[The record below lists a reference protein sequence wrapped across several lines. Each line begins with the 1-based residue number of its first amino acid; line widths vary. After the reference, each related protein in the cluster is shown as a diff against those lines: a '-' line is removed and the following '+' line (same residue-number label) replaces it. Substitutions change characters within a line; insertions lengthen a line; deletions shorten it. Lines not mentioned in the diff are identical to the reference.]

1 MAEKTEIY
9 FDEDAPMSFLDKYNM
24 FKKKTKATVSTTMF
38 IDHTGDQYPI
48 RNITSVKIKY
58 NMPKFF
64 ASLCKWVGISI
75 FAFGLLLIL
84 VNTEPEAKTGS
95 YYVTFIGII
104 FLAIWGNSKVSIDVG
119 AGGQPQSSKAH
130 WLGIKGSEDH
140 VKRLAAAINNAI
152 SELQNK

>member
-9 FDEDAPMSFLDKYNM
+9 FDEDLPMSFLDKYNI
-24 FKKKTKATVSTTMF
+24 FKKKTKAIVSTTMF

-58 NMPKFF
+58 NMSKFV
-64 ASLCKWVGISI
+64 ASLCKWLGILI
-75 FAFGLLLIL
+75 FAIGLITIFT
-84 VNTEPEAKTGS
+84 NTEPEGITGS
-95 YYVTFIGII
+95 YIITFVGFV
-104 FLAIWGNSKVSIDVG
+104 FLVIWSNAKVSIKIG
-119 AGGQPQSSKAH
+119 AGGKEEPSKAH

-140 VKRLAAAINNAI
+140 VKRLATAINNAI